1 MKAIIT
7 PLEIGLPPFE
17 LYARLRR
24 SHEVSFLLESAVG
37 PEKVVAYSFLGA
49 GPKSVVVGQRGKMS
63 GIDGLSH
70 LQEAPLKYLEAAVA
84 GMSTEDRA
92 FPLMGGLV
100 GYLSY
105 SSINDMEAGARV
117 RPHTD
122 FPDLEMGLYDE
133 VIVYDHGRFQAYHV
147 STGGFALLEKIKDLP
162 AGAMAP
168 LRLGDFSS
176 DTSAIEFQRN
186 VEKAKEAI
194 FAGEAFQLVV
204 SRELSAPIKG
214 DALNL
219 YAALRRLNPSPYM
232 YFLDF
237 GSRQVLGSSP
247 ETLVSVR
254 GNQVTTYPIA
264 GTRPIGASKS
274 ETRRLRQEMLADEKE
289 RAEHCMLVDLSRN
302 DLGRICAP
310 GSVVVEEFMQVQE
323 FSHVQ
328 HLVSKVSGHLMPGR
342 GALDALAATF
352 PAGTV
357 SGAPKVRAMNII
369 DSLEG
374 SPRGVYAGAV
384 GYLSCSGDLDTA
396 IAIRS
401 AFVADGRI
409 RFRAGAGI
417 VADSVPEKEF
427 LETEAKMGALLAA
440 ARAAGAVA

>member
-1 MKAIIT
+1 MKPTIT
-7 PLEIGLPPFE
+7 PLEIGLPPFD
-17 LYARLRR
+17 LYSRLRR
-24 SHEVSFLLESAVG
+24 AHETSFLLESASG

-49 GPKSVVVGQRGKMS
+49 GPRAVVTGHGGKVS
-63 GIDGLSH
+63 GIEGLAH
-70 LQEAPLKYLEAAVA
+70 LESSPLKYLEAALA
-84 GMSTEDRA
+84 PYCTEDRT

-105 SSINDMEAGARV
+105 ASVNAMEGGV
-117 RPHTD
+117 HVHSHPD

-147 STGGFALLEKIKDLP
+147 STGGFSLLETVKDLP
-162 AGAMAP
+162 QGTSPP
-168 LRLGDFSS
+168 LRLGALES
-176 DTSAIEFQRN
+176 DTTPEKFQEN
-186 VEKAKEAI
+186 VVKAKEAI
-194 FAGEAFQLVV
+194 FAGDAFQLVV
-204 SRELSAPIKG
+204 SRELSAPIRG
-214 DALNL
+214 DALHL

-232 YFLDF
+232 FFLDF
-237 GSRQVLGSSP
+237 GGRQVLGSSP

-254 GNQVTTYPIA
+254 GGMATTFPIA
-264 GTRPIGASKS
+264 GTRPMGRDKA
-274 ETRRLRQEMLADEKE
+274 ETRTLRQEMLGDAKE

-302 DLGRICAP
+302 DLGRVCIP
-310 GSVVVEEFMQVQE
+310 GSVQVEQFMQVEE

-328 HLVSKVSGHLMPGR
+328 HLVSKVGGR
-342 GALDALAATF
+342 LATGKTALDALAATF

-369 DSLEG
+369 DSLEA

-384 GYLSCSGDLDTA
+384 GYISGNGDLDTA

-401 AFVADGRI
+401 AFVADGII

-417 VADSVPEKEF
+417 VADSDPEREY
-427 LETEAKMGALLAA
+427 LETEAKLGALLAA

>member
-1 MKAIIT
+1 MKATIT
-7 PLEIGLPPFE
+7 PLQIGLPPFE
-17 LYARLRR
+17 LYSRLRR
-24 SHEVSFLLESAVG
+24 THEASFLLESAVG

-49 GPKSVVVGQRGKMS
+49 GPRSVITGRGGRMS
-63 GIDGLSH
+63 GVDGLSH
-70 LQEAPLKYLEAAVA
+70 LERDPLKYLEAAV
-84 GMSTEDRA
+84 SSQHTDDRA

-105 SSINDMEAGARV
+105 SSVNDMEGGVRV
-117 RPHTD
+117 RRHDD

-133 VIVYDHGRFQAYHV
+133 VIVYDHGGFQAFHV
-147 STGGFALLEKIKDLP
+147 STGGFSLLDVVNDPP
-162 AGAMAP
+162 AGTMAP
-168 LRLGDFSS
+168 LRLGEMRSDSS
-176 DTSAIEFQRN
+176 QEQFQSN
-186 VEKAKEAI
+186 VKRAKEAI

-204 SRELSAPIKG
+204 SREVSAPIRG

-237 GSRQVLGSSP
+237 GTRQVLGSSP

-254 GNQVTTYPIA
+254 AGQVTTYPIA
-264 GTRPIGASKS
+264 GTRPIGGSKA
-274 ETRRLRQEMLADEKE
+274 ETRHLGQEMLADEKE

-302 DLGRICAP
+302 DLGKICTP
-310 GSVVVEEFMQVQE
+310 GTVVVEEFMQVQE

-328 HLVSKVSGHLMPGR
+328 HLVSKVSGQLKPGR
-342 GALDALAATF
+342 GAIDALMATF

-369 DSLEG
+369 DSLES

-384 GYLSCSGDLDTA
+384 GYISCSGDLDTA

-401 AFVADGRI
+401 AFVADGI
-409 RFRAGAGI
+409 VRFRAGAGI

-427 LETEAKMGALLAA
+427 QETEAKMGALLAA
-440 ARAAGAVA
+440 AKAAGAVA